1 MGNKHS
7 KRHKKFNK
15 NEKNEDD
22 MDGFFLEDWDILYDK
37 NKLNEFTNNKSKISF
52 NNEILISQVKTDPFK
67 DYTEIRELGTGSFT
81 TVKLVKNNSTGMVRV
96 MKIIKKKR
104 KSNRDTLIDET
115 NELEILNEINI
126 LKQID
131 HPNVVKFFEIYNSKD
146 AFYLITEYCE
156 GGELFKFLVKKNIN
170 RNLMWIYYYVSSF
183 ISNKILS

>member
-1 MGNKHS
+1 
-7 KRHKKFNK
+7 
-15 NEKNEDD
+15 
-22 MDGFFLEDWDILYDK
+22 
-37 NKLNEFTNNKSKISF
+37 
-52 NNEILISQVKTDPFK
+52 
-67 DYTEIRELGTGSFT
+67 
-81 TVKLVKNNSTGMVRV
+81 

-104 KSNRDTLIDET
+104 KNNRDTLIDET

-170 RNLMWIYYYVSSF
+170 RNLICIYYYVSSF